1 MLFLAW
7 CAFGLAV
14 VVAGT
19 MVILV
24 REAARDNAE
33 TIDAD
38 LTRRLEKALEDE
50 FGAAE
55 GRWQP

>member
-7 CAFGLAV
+7 SAFGLAV
-14 VVAGT
+14 VIAGT

-24 REAARDNAE
+24 REAARDTAE

-38 LTRRLEKALEDE
+38 LTRRLEKAIDDE
-50 FGAAE
+50 FGAPE
-55 GRWQP
+55 GSWRQ